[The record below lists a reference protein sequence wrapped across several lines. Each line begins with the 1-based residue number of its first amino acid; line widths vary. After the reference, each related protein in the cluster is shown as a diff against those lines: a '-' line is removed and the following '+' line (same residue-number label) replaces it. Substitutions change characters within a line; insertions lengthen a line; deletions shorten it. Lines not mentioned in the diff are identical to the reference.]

1 MSATVHNAI
10 PKRLFKDGIQLSIIG
25 FGGILVCFEDQT
37 TGNRYVAESIDRGI
51 NYFDVAPSY
60 FDGEAELKLGTALVP
75 YRNKVFLA
83 CKTGKRDAAGAQAEL
98 EESLARL
105 QTDHFDLYQFHAVTT
120 MAEVDQILGPKGA
133 AETFIKARKAGLV
146 RYLGFSA
153 HSVEAALALMDAFPV
168 DSVLFPLNFVMV
180 SQGNFGPQILR
191 EAKQTG
197 AARMAL
203 KAMAASPWADGE
215 THSYTKAWYK
225 PADSAGLRQRA
236 LRYTLSQ
243 DICAAIPPGH
253 YELYQ
258 EALDTASS
266 FVPMDEAEQQALLD
280 DAGGLTP
287 LFSHPAQ
294 ALSY

>member
-1 MSATVHNAI
+1 MSAITLGTI
-10 PKRLFKDGIQLSIIG
+10 PRRLYKDGLQLSIIG
-25 FGGILVCFEDQT
+25 FGGILVCSEDQT
-37 TGNRYVAESIDRGI
+37 SGNRYVAESIDRGV

-60 FDGEAELKLGTALVP
+60 FDGEAELKLGTALEP
-75 YRNKVFLA
+75 YRNQVFLA

-98 EESLARL
+98 ESSLERL

-120 MAEVDQILGPKGA
+120 MVEVEQILGPKGA
-133 AETFIKARKAGLV
+133 AETFLKARDAGLV
-146 RYLGFSA
+146 RYLGLSA

-168 DSVLFPLNFVMV
+168 DSILFPLNFVMV
-180 SQGNFGPQILR
+180 SQGNFGPQILKK
-191 EAKQTG
+191 AKQIG

-203 KAMAASPWADGE
+203 KAMAATPWADGE
-215 THSYTKAWYK
+215 THTYQKTWYK
-225 PADSAGLRQRA
+225 PAESAELRRRA

-266 FVPMDEAEQQALLD
+266 FVPMDKTEQRALLD
-280 DAGGLTP
+280 DAAGLSP
-287 LFSHPAQ
+287 LFSHPA
-294 ALSY
+294 